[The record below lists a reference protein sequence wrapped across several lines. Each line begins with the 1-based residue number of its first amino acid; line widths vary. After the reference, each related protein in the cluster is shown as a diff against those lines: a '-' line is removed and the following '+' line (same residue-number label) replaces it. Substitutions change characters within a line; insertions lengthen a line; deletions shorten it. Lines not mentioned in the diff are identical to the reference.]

1 MALADVYDAL
11 ICHRVYKPPFTH
23 EEAVALIV
31 QMKGVLF
38 DPGVIAAFL
47 KVQETFRKIG
57 VELADHDGH
66 HDLIDLTGTEG
77 GE

>member
-23 EEAVALIV
+23 EEAVALII

-38 DPGVIAAFL
+38 DPSVIAAFL
-47 KVQETFRKIG
+47 EVQETFRKIG
-57 VELADHDGH
+57 VELADQDEH
-66 HDLIDLTGTEG
+66 HEVIDLNGTNGEG
-77 GE
+77 